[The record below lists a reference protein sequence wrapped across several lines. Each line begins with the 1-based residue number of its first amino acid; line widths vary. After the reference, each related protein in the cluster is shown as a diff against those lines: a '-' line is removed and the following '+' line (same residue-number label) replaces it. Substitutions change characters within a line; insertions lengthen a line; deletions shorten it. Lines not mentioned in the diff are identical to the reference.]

1 MPQDQ
6 PQGNRQVAR
15 VGLILGP
22 VSALIVGTG
31 PHWGFT
37 LDSALSTAEQLRL
50 SAMAATALLMAV
62 WWLTEAIPLAA
73 TALVPLVLFPA
84 FGILP
89 SREVA
94 AAYGDHVIF
103 LFLGGFLIALAVEES
118 GLHRRVA
125 LATVAA
131 LGDNPRR
138 VVLGFMAA
146 TAGLSMW
153 ISNTAATMLMLPIAV
168 SVLGQA
174 DQAGGYQPQKPKE
187 GFGVALLL
195 GIAYAASIG
204 GVATLIGT
212 PPNIAF
218 KAQFEQQF
226 ADHPPISFFQWMVLA
241 LPLTIVF
248 LAIAWLLLTR
258 WVFPLSSAPFS
269 KGRSVATEQL
279 RSLGRM
285 TKAERRVAV
294 IFVVTALLWI
304 FREPVA
310 GFGWSP
316 LLGYEK
322 GAVTDGAVA
331 ILMAIL
337 CFMIPS
343 GTESGRPLL
352 LWTAARRIPWGLL
365 LLFGGGLALAAGM
378 TETGLDVYLGQRMAV
393 VLAAIPQLGQMA
405 VVAFGMTWL
414 TELTSNT
421 ASVNMICPILAGTSK
436 QLGCSP
442 LLLMLPATLA
452 ASCAFMLPV
461 ATPPNAIVY
470 GSGRLR
476 IADMIKAGFWLNLI
490 GVILVVLSVAVFGT
504 IAFGSAAIW
513 GAT

>member
-6 PQGNRQVAR
+6 PRGSRRVAR
-15 VGLILGP
+15 AGLVLGLVLALMVG
-22 VSALIVGTG
+22 SG
-31 PHWGFT
+31 PHWGFS
-37 LDSALSTAEQLRL
+37 LDSTLSTADQFQL
-50 SAMAATALLMAV
+50 SAMAATALLMAI

-84 FGILP
+84 LRILP

-168 SVLGQA
+168 SVLGQT
-174 DQAGGYQPQKPKE
+174 DQIEGEKPQESEE

-226 ADHPPISFFQWMVLA
+226 VTRPPVTFFQWMVLA
-241 LPLTIVF
+241 LPLALLF
-248 LAIAWLLLTR
+248 LVIAWLLLTR
-258 WVFPLSSAPFS
+258 WVFRLSSARLS
-269 KGRSVATEQL
+269 QSRSIATEQL

-294 IFVVTALLWI
+294 IFVVTALMWI
-304 FREPVA
+304 LREPVA
-310 GFGWSP
+310 GVGWSP

-322 GAVTDGAVA
+322 GTVTDGTVA

-343 GTESGRPLL
+343 GTTPGRPLL
-352 LWTAARRIPWGLL
+352 LWTAARRVPWGLL
-365 LLFGGGLALAAGM
+365 LLFGGGLALAAGL
-378 TETGLDVYLGQRMAV
+378 TETGLDVYLGERMAV

-405 VVAFGMTWL
+405 AVAFGMTWL
-414 TELTSNT
+414 TEMTSNT
-421 ASVNMICPILAGTSK
+421 ASVNMICPILAGTAK

-513 GAT
+513 GA